1 MLGRRRRIRH
11 CLLAT
16 TWAVMLAGCGS
27 GSESSDTGSPAAS
40 DAPATSAAP
49 SGPATTA
56 GGATSSGG
64 CPISADA
71 LSTATSLRWEQR
83 ERRENQPLETKES
96 IKATVCVFTAA
107 AERQSGGDPL
117 VFRTDVVTGRDA
129 TTVRGEFAKTC
140 GDLSGSTRTSG
151 GGTVCDGNGVIV
163 EGIKGEG
170 DRAVAAYFVNADTS
184 TAARLTPAFT
194 RIIDA
199 IR

>member
-1 MLGRRRRIRH
+1 
-11 CLLAT
+11 
-16 TWAVMLAGCGS
+16 MLAACGS
-27 GSESSDTGSPAAS
+27 DSDSSDTGSAAAS

-56 GGATSSGG
+56 GGATSSGS

-83 ERRENQPLETKES
+83 ERRENQPLETKEP

-107 AERQSGGDPL
+107 SERQSGGDPL

-129 TTVRGEFAKTC
+129 TTVRSEFAETC
-140 GDLSGSTRTSG
+140 RDLSGTTRTSG
-151 GGTVCDGNGVIV
+151 GGTVCDGKGVIV

-170 DRAVAAYFVNADTS
+170 DRVVAAYFVNADTS

-194 RIIDA
+194 IIVDA